1 MEDCLTDQPQKTVK
15 SCPELADITQC
26 LGAVFKKVHTVD
38 TVSKSQDQTT
48 CDDRRDQWCKDL
60 KLKIGNNT
68 FAYQELLPPENTLI
82 QVYNCSRNTLRRAVA
97 LLVSDGYVQTMQGK
111 GVRNIYQPS
120 EQTAFTI
127 GEIET
132 FTESAARNGQEAHTH
147 VALFTE
153 LHMTKKQAAL
163 TGFPENA
170 EVYYIQRI
178 HYLDDVPL
186 IINHNYF
193 LKEAVPG
200 LTKEIAEHSI
210 YKYLE
215 ETLHMTIVNS
225 KRIMTVEKVTEI
237 DEKYLDLNI
246 RDYNCVAVVSSQTYN
261 SDGVMFEYTQSRHRP
276 DHFRFYDNAVR
287 K

>member
-1 MEDCLTDQPQKTVK
+1 MPK
-15 SCPELADITQC
+15 SIYEEIY
-26 LGAVFKKVHTVD
+26 
-38 TVSKSQDQTT
+38 
-48 CDDRRDQWCKDL
+48 RDL
-60 KLKIGNNT
+60 KSKIENNI

-82 QVYNCSRNTLRRAVA
+82 QVYDCSRNTLRRAVA
-97 LLVSDGYVQTMQGK
+97 LLVNDGYVQTMQGK

-127 GEIET
+127 GEIES
-132 FTESAARNGQEAHTH
+132 FAESAARNGQEARTH

-153 LHMTKKQAAL
+153 LCLNQKQSAT

-186 IINHNYF
+186 IINHNCF